1 MTQKDLGLL
10 LEYQACSMLHSFT
23 CGNDSNHHVLLPYLN
38 TKTGVITLICVNC
51 DYVQEVD
58 EELMATVRMMLPGA
72 REMENALKAVS
83 SDKKEKLERN
93 GEE

>member
-1 MTQKDLGLL
+1 MTLKELDLL
-10 LEYQACSMLHSFT
+10 LEYQTCSVLHPFT
-23 CGNDSNHHVLLPYLN
+23 CGNDSSHHVLLPYLN

-58 EELMATVRMMLPGA
+58 EELMATVRMMLSGA
-72 REMENALKAVS
+72 REMENALRAAF